1 MDCKMMPIFSR
12 KMMNMTMRTTLTKK
26 KMKKKMRKAVMMGKI
41 SLINKKN

>member
-1 MDCKMMPIFSR
+1 MMPIFSR
-12 KMMNMTMRTTLTKK
+12 KMMNMTMRMTLTKK